1 MHQAP
6 VRCTLAALAT
16 SFLADDG
23 KRSRTAIDKV
33 VKDAGIQGEYVG
45 SMIDFLEGYGVL
57 SATRQAGLTSVSPP
71 TIMYQ
76 PGSRHL
82 WDYFMAVVLMETE
95 GSIAANALLHH
106 SDVAHMYAILL
117 IEKRGILPLESNE
130 LIDSLGVERVR
141 QLTIDALADAE
152 RDATGQFRQWA
163 LDEMAE
169 GSDSLRDVVNG
180 IVIQVAGINEH
191 PLGPVLLD
199 EYMRTFQTSVERD
212 EVWSI
217 PRKMYDSYGL
227 SMYFER
233 DAVKHLPRLHS
244 DDS

>member
-57 SATRQAGLTSVSPP
+57 SATRQAGSTSVSPP

-163 LDEMAE
+163 LDE
-169 GSDSLRDVVNG
+169 NG
-180 IVIQVAGINEH
+180 RGQ
-191 PLGPVLLD
+191 
-199 EYMRTFQTSVERD
+199 
-212 EVWSI
+212 
-217 PRKMYDSYGL
+217 
-227 SMYFER
+227 
-233 DAVKHLPRLHS
+233 
-244 DDS
+244 